1 MKLKERETTVSNK
14 KVTFK
19 GVLLMIELCAFYER
33 VSVKE
38 VIKYINENID
48 EHLKEKEELQ
58 TEYTLMKLIHFQ
70 VLRLLACIPN
80 CGKLVDC
87 LIRSY

>member
-48 EHLKEKEELQ
+48 EHLKEKEQ
-58 TEYTLMKLIHFQ
+58 RNKTENTLMKLKE
-70 VLRLLACIPN
+70 RGAN
-80 CGKLVDC
+80 E
-87 LIRSY
+87 SN

>member
-48 EHLKEKEELQ
+48 EHLKEKEQ
-58 TEYTLMKLIHFQ
+58 GNKTENTLMKLKE
-70 VLRLLACIPN
+70 RGAN
-80 CGKLVDC
+80 E
-87 LIRSY
+87 SN

>member
-19 GVLLMIELCAFYER
+19 GVLLIIELCAFYER

-48 EHLKEKEELQ
+48 EHLKEKEQ
-58 TEYTLMKLIHFQ
+58 GNKTENTLMKLKE
-70 VLRLLACIPN
+70 RGAN
-80 CGKLVDC
+80 E
-87 LIRSY
+87 SN

>member
-48 EHLKEKEELQ
+48 EHLKEKEQ
-58 TEYTLMKLIHFQ
+58 GKKTENTLMKLKE
-70 VLRLLACIPN
+70 RGAN
-80 CGKLVDC
+80 E
-87 LIRSY
+87 SN